1 MIADPIPFDRLSCK
15 SVLDGIGQPFDLPAI
30 GSYQPK
36 AARLSGVL
44 YLSEL
49 GLQVADGAIV
59 PLEAVQDGWNL
70 DFELKRDFQGR
81 TGAYG
86 THFEC
91 SDRDEDVCILSN
103 FFSRNFFHWVTEE
116 LPKVHLLERSGF
128 RGSYVVSR
136 LPSFAHQFLA
146 LLGVSNERMIT
157 ELAGPTRFRS
167 AVYVPAVTAHS
178 LGRLPELFFSLRES
192 VLERVDVARQSPR
205 RLWLDRRVGVNNAG
219 RELLNTEE
227 VYCLLDRFGFEVVDI
242 AAFPL
247 AEQIAISRD
256 AEVLSGPHG
265 AGFIHAM
272 FMAPES
278 SIIECFSPLFIN
290 PGVFDV
296 CRLLRH
302 RYSMLVYEH
311 AYDGY
316 PFGNR
321 LMVNCAHLELV
332 LQSLD

>member
-1 MIADPIPFDRLSCK
+1 MNSDPVQFDRLSCK
-15 SVLDGIGQPFDLPAI
+15 SVLDGAGQPFDLPSF
-30 GSYQPK
+30 GSYQPR
-36 AARLSGVL
+36 ATRVSEVL
-44 YLSEL
+44 YLPEL
-49 GLQVADGAIV
+49 GLQVVDGASV
-59 PLEAVQDGWNL
+59 PLEAVQDAWNL

-81 TGAYG
+81 ADAYRNS
-86 THFEC
+86 FEC
-91 SDRDEDVCILSN
+91 TDRDEDVCILAN

-116 LPKVHLLERSGF
+116 LPKVHMLEKSGF

-136 LPSFAHQFLA
+136 LPSFALQFLA
-146 LLGVSNERMIT
+146 LLGVSSDRMIT
-157 ELAGPTRFRS
+157 QLAGPTRFRS
-167 AVYVPAVTAHS
+167 AVYVPAVTALN

-192 VLERVDVARQSPR
+192 VLERVELAPRIPR
-205 RLWLDRRVGVNNAG
+205 RLWLDRRAGVNNAG

-227 VYCLLDRFGFEVVDI
+227 VYGLLDRFGFEVMDI
-242 AAFPL
+242 AGFSV

-265 AGFIHAM
+265 AGFIHSM

-278 SIIECFSPLFIN
+278 VVIECFSPLFIN

-321 LMVNCAHLELV
+321 LMVNCSHLELV

>member
-1 MIADPIPFDRLSCK
+1 MKSDPVRFDRLSYK
-15 SVLDGIGQPFDLPAI
+15 SVLDGIGQRLDLPSF
-30 GSYQPK
+30 GSYQPY
-36 AARLSGVL
+36 AARVSDVL
-44 YLSEL
+44 YLPEL
-49 GLQVADGAIV
+49 GLQLAGDLVV

-70 DFELKRDFQGR
+70 DFELKREFQGR
-81 TGAYG
+81 TGDYANS
-86 THFEC
+86 FEC
-91 SDRDEDVCILSN
+91 TYCDADVCILSN

-116 LPKVHLLERSGF
+116 LPKVHMLERSGF
-128 RGSYVVSR
+128 SGSYVVSR
-136 LPSFAHQFLA
+136 LPSFALQFLA
-146 LLGVSNERMIT
+146 LLGIGDERMIT

-167 AVYVPAVTAHS
+167 AVYVSAVTAHS

-192 VLERVDVARQSPR
+192 VLGGVDVTRQSPR
-205 RLWLDRRVGVNNAG
+205 RLWLDRRVGLNNAG

-227 VYCLLDRFGFEVVDI
+227 VYCLLDRFGFEVIDI
-242 AAFPL
+242 AAFPV
-247 AEQIAISRD
+247 AEQISISRH

-278 SIIECFSPLFIN
+278 SVIECFSPLFIN